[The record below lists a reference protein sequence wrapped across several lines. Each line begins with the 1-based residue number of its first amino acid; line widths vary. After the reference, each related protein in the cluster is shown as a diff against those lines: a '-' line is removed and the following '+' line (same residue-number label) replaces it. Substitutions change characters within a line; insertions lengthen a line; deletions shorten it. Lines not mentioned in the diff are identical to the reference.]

1 MTYFMPYKFLVC
13 LVISFGLVF
22 SGHVRAETAASFYVN
37 NMLVPLPL
45 FSVFVLPGE
54 SVSLSVPAGLSAY
67 EASDKVNF
75 TKVSPDKWQLT
86 ATKRHGIFRLIEPV
100 TKKTVF
106 QLNLLVVIPHSEV
119 SDGLID
125 QYQIGQYPEPRRQ
138 FNVFERPPKGFLRVS
153 PRMVDMPLT
162 PTLIL
167 RRFISKQ
174 NSDFPKYLYVNEKLL
189 LLLESFLKEV
199 KRQGYSIDSFS
210 FVSGFR
216 TPYYNAQLGNIEYSR
231 HIFGDAADIYI
242 DADGN
247 KRLDD
252 LNRDGLINQSDTKFL
267 IGLAERFKKSV
278 YGAQFVGGIGHYP
291 PTRHHG
297 GFIHLDTRGYKARW

>member
-1 MTYFMPYKFLVC
+1 MFNKFLLRLFAFLGFV
-13 LVISFGLVF
+13 SAFPSM
-22 SGHVRAETAASFYVN
+22 SGVPTTFYVN
-37 NMLVPLPL
+37 DLHVPLPL
-45 FSVFVLPGE
+45 FSLFVLPGE
-54 SVSLSVPAGLSAY
+54 QISVSTPSDSDNYYAKGNVQHTRTGSGIWQISAPDRHSIFQLIDPDTQQ
-67 EASDKVNF
+67 ALF
-75 TKVSPDKWQLT
+75 T
-86 ATKRHGIFRLIEPV
+86 
-100 TKKTVF
+100 
-106 QLNLLVVIPHSEV
+106 LNLLVVLPLQHVEE
-119 SDGLID
+119 GFID
-125 QYQIGQYPEPRRQ
+125 HYQIGQYPKPRKQ
-138 FNVFERPPKGFLRVS
+138 FSILDKPPKGFLRVS

-174 NSDFPKYLYVNEKLL
+174 HSEFPKYLYVNEKLM

-199 KRQGYSIDSFS
+199 KRQGYDIDSFS

-247 KRLDD
+247 NRLDD
-252 LNRDGLINQSDTKFL
+252 LNRDGLINHSDTKFL
-267 IGLAERFKKSV
+267 IGLAERFKKSAH
-278 YGAQFVGGIGHYP
+278 GAQFIGGIGHYP
-291 PTRHHG
+291 PSKLHG